1 MGAFFRRPFTVRTL
15 RRLAYALLSPFAAVL
30 LFVPLLAG
38 AGGGLER
45 ARARLVPG
53 PPLPPPA
60 RPAWPR
66 SAGYALA
73 SLPTGLLV
81 GAFFGYLCLLLPYWV
96 SYPVVY
102 WGDDLS
108 ENWGGP
114 SWLGAAA
121 LHFAPAPVM
130 LFVGPWLLK
139 LATSAQVGLAR
150 RFLSEGRVTI
160 AG

>member
-1 MGAFFRRPFTVRTL
+1 MATL

-38 AGGGLER
+38 AGAGLER

-66 SAGYALA
+66 TAKYALVN
-73 SLPTGLLV
+73 LPVGLLV
-81 GAFFGYLCLLLPYWV
+81 GCFFGYLCLLLPYWV
-96 SYPVVY
+96 SYPVVF
-102 WGDDLS
+102 WGADHSDS
-108 ENWGGP
+108 WGGP
-114 SWLGAAA
+114 SWLGASAV
-121 LHFAPAPVM
+121 HFAPAPVM

-139 LATSAQVGLAR
+139 LATSAQVALTR
-150 RFLSEGRVTI
+150 RFLSDPGATI